1 MMRKIFILANT
12 ELPNAVIVKKIQST
26 ILDIAVEMV
35 SDKVQTL
42 LIIAITIGCLVIISR
57 YDHYLQSKRKSRAD
71 GLEDNKENVTIK
83 Q

>member
-1 MMRKIFILANT
+1 M
-12 ELPNAVIVKKIQST
+12 KKVQST
-26 ILDIAVEMV
+26 ILNIAVEIV

-57 YDHYLQSKRKSRAD
+57 YDHYLQSKRKNKVDS
-71 GLEDNKENVTIK
+71 LEDSKEDVTIK